1 MRIVNVD
8 SEIIKELRRS
18 GISKEMRSLES
29 SDWMVLAEIDKKIIG
44 ASGVGGLFNLT
55 SIQILKEIKGIGLG
69 GLLQREMINESKKR
83 GYSFITGMID
93 PANKQSMS
101 LHDGFG
107 FKTIFRIHYS
117 PEIIQDVII
126 FTFNRRGKIVKS
138 FLGIFNNIL
147 CMSIL
152 ACLLKI
158 FKTIFPK
165 IINYNEK
172 KIPNPDVKH
181 IIKNFEKIQNHP
193 IT

>member
-1 MRIVNVD
+1 MRVVNVD

-44 ASGVGGLFNLT
+44 TSGVGGLLNVT
-55 SIQILKEIKGIGLG
+55 IIQILEEIKGTGLG

-138 FLGIFNNIL
+138 FLGLFNNIL
-147 CMSIL
+147 GMSIL

-158 FKTIFPK
+158 FKTMFPK

-172 KIPNPDVKH
+172 KIPNPDIKY
-181 IIKNFEKIQNHP
+181 IIKNFEKYKIIQ
-193 IT
+193 

>member
-1 MRIVNVD
+1 MRVVNAD

-44 ASGVGGLFNLT
+44 ASGVGGLFYLT
-55 SIQILKEIKGIGLG
+55 NIQILKEIKGIGLG

-83 GYSFITGMID
+83 GYSFITGMIN

-126 FTFNRRGKIVKS
+126 FTLNRRGKIVKS
-138 FLGIFNNIL
+138 FFGIFNNIL
-147 CMSIL
+147 GMSIL

-158 FKTIFPK
+158 FKVFFPLM
-165 IINYNEK
+165 INYNEK
-172 KIPNPDVKH
+172 IIPDANLTY
-181 IIKNFEKIQNHP
+181 ILKNFEKL
-193 IT
+193 

>member
-44 ASGVGGLFNLT
+44 TSGVGGLLNVT
-55 SIQILKEIKGIGLG
+55 IIQILEEIKGTGLG

-83 GYSFITGMID
+83 GYSFITGMIN

-107 FKTIFRIHYS
+107 FKTVFRIHYS

-126 FTFNRRGKIVKS
+126 FTFNRRGKIVKN

-147 CMSIL
+147 GMSIL

-158 FKTIFPK
+158 FKTMFPK
-165 IINYNEK
+165 IVNYDEK
-172 KIPNPDVKH
+172 KIPNPDIKY
-181 IIKNFEKIQNHP
+181 IIKNFEKYKIIQ
-193 IT
+193 

>member
-1 MRIVNVD
+1 MD

-18 GISKEMRSLES
+18 GISKEMRSLDS
-29 SDWMVLAEIDKKIIG
+29 SDWAVLAEVDKKIIG
-44 ASGVGGLFNLT
+44 ISGVGGLFNLT
-55 SIQILKEIKGIGLG
+55 SVQILKEIKGIGLG
-69 GLLQREMINESKKR
+69 GLIQREMINESKKR
-83 GYSFITGMID
+83 GYSFITGMIS

-117 PEIIQDVII
+117 PEIIQNVII

-147 CMSIL
+147 GMSIL

-158 FKTIFPK
+158 FKTMFPK

-172 KIPNPDVKH
+172 KIPNPDIKY
-181 IIKNFEKIQNHP
+181 IIKNFEKYKIIQ
-193 IT
+193 

>member
-8 SEIIKELRRS
+8 SEIIKELRHS

-29 SDWMVLAEIDKKIIG
+29 SDWIVLAEVDKKTAG
-44 ASGVGGLFNLT
+44 ASGVGGFFNFNH
-55 SIQILKEIKGIGLG
+55 IQVIEKFQSKGIGV
-69 GLLQREMINESKKR
+69 LLIREVINESRKR

-93 PANKQSMS
+93 PTNKQSVFHYK
-101 LHDGFG
+101 LGWEA
-107 FKTIFRIHYS
+107 IFRIHYS
-117 PEIIQDVII
+117 SEITQDVTI

-147 CMSIL
+147 GMSIL

-158 FKTIFPK
+158 FKAMFPK

-181 IIKNFEKIQNHP
+181 IIKNFEKL
-193 IT
+193 

>member
-8 SEIIKELRRS
+8 NNIIKELRKCD
-18 GISKEMRSLES
+18 ISTKMRSLES
-29 SDWMVLAEIDKKIIG
+29 CEWVVLAEIDKKIIG
-44 ASGVGGLFNLT
+44 ATGVGGLFNLT

-147 CMSIL
+147 GMSIL

-158 FKTIFPK
+158 FKTMFPK

-172 KIPNPDVKH
+172 KIPNPDIKY
-181 IIKNFEKIQNHP
+181 IIKNFEKYKIIQ
-193 IT
+193 

>member
-8 SEIIKELRRS
+8 NNIIKELRKCD
-18 GISKEMRSLES
+18 ISTKMRSLES
-29 SDWMVLAEIDKKIIG
+29 CEWVVLAEIDKKIIG

-147 CMSIL
+147 GMSIL

-158 FKTIFPK
+158 FKTMFPK

-172 KIPNPDVKH
+172 KIPNPDIKY
-181 IIKNFEKIQNHP
+181 IIKNFEKYKIIQ
-193 IT
+193 

>member
-8 SEIIKELRRS
+8 SEIIKELRHS

-55 SIQILKEIKGIGLG
+55 SVQILKEIKGIGLG
-69 GLLQREMINESKKR
+69 GLIQREMINESKKR
-83 GYSFITGMID
+83 GYSFITGMIN

-107 FKTIFRIHYS
+107 FKTIFRIHYT
-117 PEIIQDVII
+117 PEMIQDVII
-126 FTFNRRGKIVKS
+126 FTLNRRGKIVKS

-147 CMSIL
+147 GMSIL

-158 FKTIFPK
+158 FKSIFPL

-172 KIPNPDVKH
+172 IIPDANLTY

>member
-93 PANKQSMS
+93 PANKQSMFHYK
-101 LHDGFG
+101 LGWEA
-107 FKTIFRIHYS
+107 IFRIHFS
-117 PEIIQDVII
+117 SEIIQDVTI

-147 CMSIL
+147 GMSIL

-158 FKTIFPK
+158 FKSIFPL

-172 KIPNPDVKH
+172 IIPDANLTY

>member
-8 SEIIKELRRS
+8 SEIIKELRHS

-29 SDWMVLAEIDKKIIG
+29 SDWLVLAEVDKKTAG
-44 ASGVGGLFNLT
+44 ASGPGGLFNFNH
-55 SIQILKEIKGIGLG
+55 IQVMEKFQNKGLG
-69 GLLQREMINESKKR
+69 VLLAREVINESRKR
-83 GYSFITGMID
+83 GYSFITGMIN
-93 PANKQSMS
+93 PENKQSIS
-101 LHDGFG
+101 LHNKLGY
-107 FKTIFRIHYS
+107 KTIFRIHYS

-147 CMSIL
+147 GMSIL

-158 FKTIFPK
+158 FKSIFPL

-172 KIPNPDVKH
+172 IIPDANLTY

>member
-8 SEIIKELRRS
+8 SEIIKELRHS

-29 SDWMVLAEIDKKIIG
+29 SDWLVLAEVDKKTAG
-44 ASGVGGLFNLT
+44 ASGPGGLFNFNH
-55 SIQILKEIKGIGLG
+55 IQVMEKFQNKGLG
-69 GLLQREMINESKKR
+69 VLLAREVINESRKR

-93 PANKQSMS
+93 PANKQSVS

-117 PEIIQDVII
+117 PEIIQDVTI

-147 CMSIL
+147 GMSIL

-158 FKTIFPK
+158 FKTMFPK

-172 KIPNPDVKH
+172 KIPNPDIKY
-181 IIKNFEKIQNHP
+181 IIKNFEKYKIIQ
-193 IT
+193 

>member
-29 SDWMVLAEIDKKIIG
+29 SDWVVLAEIDKKIIG
-44 ASGVGGLFNLT
+44 TSGVGGLLNVT
-55 SIQILKEIKGIGLG
+55 IIQILEEIKGTGLG

-107 FKTIFRIHYS
+107 FKTVFRIHYS

-138 FLGIFNNIL
+138 FLGLFNNIL
-147 CMSIL
+147 GMSIL

-158 FKTIFPK
+158 FKTMFPK

-172 KIPNPDVKH
+172 KIPNPDIKY
-181 IIKNFEKIQNHP
+181 IIKNFEKYKIIQ
-193 IT
+193 

>member
-8 SEIIKELRRS
+8 SEIIEELRHS
-18 GISKEMRSLES
+18 GISKEMKSLES
-29 SDWMVLAEIDKKIIG
+29 SDWLVLAEVDKKTAG
-44 ASGVGGLFNLT
+44 ASGPGSLFNFNH
-55 SIQILKEIKGIGLG
+55 IQVIEKFQNKGLG
-69 GLLQREMINESKKR
+69 VLLAREVINESRKR

-93 PANKQSMS
+93 PTNKQSVFHYK
-101 LHDGFG
+101 LGWEA
-107 FKTIFRIHYS
+107 IFRIHYS
-117 PEIIQDVII
+117 SEIIQDVTI

-147 CMSIL
+147 GMSIL

-158 FKTIFPK
+158 FKSIFPL

-172 KIPNPDVKH
+172 IIPDANLTY

>member
-8 SEIIKELRRS
+8 NNIIKELRKCD
-18 GISKEMRSLES
+18 ISTKMRSLES
-29 SDWMVLAEIDKKIIG
+29 CEWVVLAEIDKKIIG

-147 CMSIL
+147 GISIL

-158 FKTIFPK
+158 FKTMFPK
-165 IINYNEK
+165 ILNYNEK

-181 IIKNFEKIQNHP
+181 IIKNFEKILYGKS
-193 IT
+193 I

>member
-8 SEIIKELRRS
+8 NNIIKELRKCD
-18 GISKEMRSLES
+18 ISTKMRSLES
-29 SDWMVLAEIDKKIIG
+29 CEWVVLAEIDKKIIG

-69 GLLQREMINESKKR
+69 GLLQREMINESKNR
-83 GYSFITGMID
+83 GYSFITGMIN
-93 PANKQSMS
+93 PENKQSMS

-147 CMSIL
+147 GMSIL

-158 FKTIFPK
+158 FKTMFPK

-181 IIKNFEKIQNHP
+181 IIKNFEKI
-193 IT
+193 

>member
-8 SEIIKELRRS
+8 NNIIKELRKCD
-18 GISKEMRSLES
+18 ISTKMRSLES
-29 SDWMVLAEIDKKIIG
+29 CEWVVLAEIDKKIIG

-117 PEIIQDVII
+117 PEIIQNVII

-147 CMSIL
+147 GMSIL

-158 FKTIFPK
+158 FKTMFPK

-172 KIPNPDVKH
+172 KIPNPDIKY
-181 IIKNFEKIQNHP
+181 IIKNFEKYKIIQ
-193 IT
+193 

>member
-1 MRIVNVD
+1 MI
-8 SEIIKELRRS
+8 
-18 GISKEMRSLES
+18 
-29 SDWMVLAEIDKKIIG
+29 ADKHILITG
-44 ASGVGGLFNLT
+44 ANG
-55 SIQILKEIKGIGLG
+55 GIGFAITK
-69 GLLQREMINESKKR
+69 LLVKQKAKLTLLYHENNQNIEKLKNESRKR

-93 PANKQSMS
+93 PANKQSMFHYK
-101 LHDGFG
+101 LGWEA
-107 FKTIFRIHYS
+107 IFRIHFS
-117 PEIIQDVII
+117 SEIIQDVTI

-147 CMSIL
+147 GMSIL

-158 FKTIFPK
+158 FKSIFPL

-172 KIPNPDVKH
+172 IIPDANLTY